1 MLSFSSLFFSIIE
14 KTGFSI
20 EKPVLLRRR
29 SLHGSHYTSSYVFLG
44 DGDVGNVSLG
54 DFIAA
59 QASEG
64 IPTQTKMSMTS

>member
-1 MLSFSSLFFSIIE
+1 M
-14 KTGFSI
+14 
-20 EKPVLLRRR
+20 PVVLRRR
-29 SLHGSHYTSSYVFLG
+29 CLHGSHYTSSYVFFG
-44 DGDVGNVSLG
+44 DGDVGNVSLD

>member
-1 MLSFSSLFFSIIE
+1 M
-14 KTGFSI
+14 
-20 EKPVLLRRR
+20 LLRRR

-44 DGDVGNVSLG
+44 DGDVRNVSLG

-64 IPTQTKMSMTS
+64 LPTQTKMSMTS

>member
-1 MLSFSSLFFSIIE
+1 M
-14 KTGFSI
+14 FSI
-20 EKPVLLRRR
+20 EMPVVLRRR
-29 SLHGSHYTSSYVFLG
+29 CLHGSHYTSSYVFFG
-44 DGDVGNVSLG
+44 DGDVGNVSLD